1 MGFGYVFI
9 GYLMAFILEM
19 TVVGLGVSGAA
30 ALLGYCAMFLGLCTL
45 SLYKNDFKIAL
56 WSLIPLM
63 LTAIYDIVRSLS
75 AFFAF
80 DLGVLGS
87 QAVTMGMKWATFVL
101 LMFFQITLLYGIRML
116 ADSVELKLISVKAVR
131 NAAFV
136 GLYVVL
142 YVVAECMM
150 TDGDAI
156 KYLALSMNILQLVYV
171 VMNLLLLA
179 NCAKDIC
186 PAGEEDQPFKRS
198 RFAIINKI
206 GDTYERNQQRA
217 VERTMQEAE
226 ERLRRRQE
234 QRNKKKIHHNK
245 KRKK

>member
-9 GYLMAFILEM
+9 GYLMAFVLEM
-19 TVVGLGVSGAA
+19 TVVGLGISGAA
-30 ALLGYCAMFLGLCTL
+30 ALLGYSAMLLGLLTL
-45 SLYKNDFKIAL
+45 SLYQSDFKGAL
-56 WSLIPLM
+56 WSLVPLM
-63 LTAIYDIVRSLS
+63 LTAIYDIVRSIS
-75 AFFAF
+75 EFFAF

-87 QAVTMGMKWATFVL
+87 EAVQGGVKWATFFL
-101 LMFFQITLLYGIRML
+101 IMFFQIALLYGIRMISE
-116 ADSVELKLISVKAVR
+116 SVGLKQITVKAIR
-131 NAAFV
+131 NAVFV
-136 GLYVVL
+136 GIYALLYVA
-142 YVVAECMM
+142 AELM
-150 TDGDAI
+150 TEGDAI
-156 KYLALSMNILQLVYV
+156 QYLALSMNILQLAYV
-171 VMNLLLLA
+171 FLNLVLLA

-226 ERLRRRQE
+226 EKLRKRRE
-234 QRNKKKIHHNK
+234 ARNKKKIYHGK